1 MSTQGSNVA
10 IITVTEREQS
20 INIFLCGQTFS
31 NVVTDVGIPYI
42 VRGDSIKKG
51 AVVID
56 MGTNQV
62 KNLVLFSDDL
72 SNIYSKLKRHKL
84 KEVSFKE
91 EIVNSTH

>member
-62 KNLVLFSDDL
+62 KVTTQKFLLQYF
-72 SNIYSKLKRHKL
+72 K
-84 KEVSFKE
+84 VSFGF
-91 EIVNSTH
+91 